1 MNKFYLALATMF
13 LIISGFVV
21 QQPIEPSAD
30 RPSFATGE
38 VLKYKVHY
46 GLINAAE
53 AEIEIAPEIHR
64 VNDRPCYRA
73 NVFGKTVGSFDFFL
87 RIRDTWRSFID
98 TSLVVPQKY
107 HRNVEEGKYRKKE
120 NVTFDHKNHMAL
132 VETKQTLNLK
142 IPDRVQDVVSGFY
155 YLRTINFDR
164 YKVGDVIRMKGYFY
178 KKIYDM
184 QVVYKGRETVDTK
197 AGTFKAFKLV
207 PKMPDTDLF
216 AGESS
221 VSVYLSD
228 DRNKI
233 PVMIKADLLVGAV
246 KVDLYEYSGLKHR
259 LNLAKGY

>member
-1 MNKFYLALATMF
+1 MF
-13 LIISGFVV
+13 LIVSGFVV
-21 QQPIEPSAD
+21 QQPLDIPTEE
-30 RPSFATGE
+30 RPHFGTGE

-53 AEIEIAPEIHR
+53 AEIEIAPEIHH
-64 VNDRPCYRA
+64 VNNRPCYRA

-98 TSLVVPQKY
+98 TSLIVPQKY
-107 HRNVEEGKYRKKE
+107 YRNVEEGKYRKKE
-120 NVTFDHKNHMAL
+120 NVTFNHNSKTAL
-132 VETKQTLNLK
+132 VETKQTLTLK

-155 YLRTINFDR
+155 YLRTLDFDR
-164 YKVGDVIRMKGYFY
+164 YRPGDVIRMKGYFY

-184 QVVYKGRETVDTK
+184 QVVYKGRETIDTK

-207 PKMPDTDLF
+207 PKMPSTDLF

-228 DRNKI
+228 DKNKV
-233 PVMIKADLLVGAV
+233 PVLIKANLLVGAV
-246 KVDLYEYSGLKHR
+246 KVDLYEYSGLKYR
-259 LNLAKGY
+259 LNFATSD